1 MCMLSKQSKRN
12 NKMIQRNYCGFVDMA
27 YVYGNE
33 PESDTL
39 ENQLRIFII
48 LKTLTSIGSDIYTR
62 KSWITKQVI
71 P

>member
-1 MCMLSKQSKRN
+1 
-12 NKMIQRNYCGFVDMA
+12 MIQRNYCGFVDMA

-62 KSWITKQVI
+62 KS
-71 P
+71 